1 MNERLLVFVIILSL
15 IFSGCISTQSHQA
28 EYNQSKQDQ
37 EWISNTVT
45 MLEKSRGIDGG
56 YSDFSPQISSLY
68 STYYFLSCLEILGN
82 KVKYREETIDFLL
95 LKEQD
100 ILKPENSINID
111 DIYFLT
117 MSLDILN
124 TEPENKS
131 ELISKV
137 MLLQSPDGSFA
148 YSKGENGT
156 LQDTFRALQTLNILG
171 ADLNDM
177 PTTRI
182 WLIEEWK
189 NIDER
194 ESLLS
199 LTSDTSLLISSLE
212 LCNIDVLSSEEY
224 TQEINW
230 LVKQRT
236 SIEFELESL
245 PESEMDLITLESF
258 TEFLLITGDIS
269 PKLKS
274 IVGTYLKSKQ
284 LPDGSYNVFHEEYGE
299 PQGTYLALL
308 LASNIGTELNNDA
321 SEFIYDHELLDKS
334 GGFRPSYRLI
344 SSTENTYLAV
354 QSLKILN
361 QEIPNEDK
369 LYIYLE
375 NQLRTNKKEPKS
387 VYYSVATLKLLNQ
400 ELANKNTLIKWIEP
414 QMGDIANKPV
424 EDISAD
430 DIFNLMHLVK
440 TANDLGMNINEKN
453 IIIEKMQG
461 FQQNDGGFGFDSSDI
476 FMTYYIVAVLNELDA
491 DPLNKELCI
500 SWIKEGQTDDGGF
513 IFRRGVVFTNSS
525 DIYSTYISLSCL
537 NILKAEPKYPENL
550 QRWLDDCKINS
561 GGFAFTTSDSDLNS
575 TFNPSEASLETTAW
589 GLMAYN
595 HIATQIE

>member
-1 MNERLLVFVIILSL
+1 
-15 IFSGCISTQSHQA
+15 
-28 EYNQSKQDQ
+28 
-37 EWISNTVT
+37 
-45 MLEKSRGIDGG
+45 
-56 YSDFSPQISSLY
+56 
-68 STYYFLSCLEILGN
+68 
-82 KVKYREETIDFLL
+82 
-95 LKEQD
+95 
-100 ILKPENSINID
+100 
-111 DIYFLT
+111 
-117 MSLDILN
+117 
-124 TEPENKS
+124 
-131 ELISKV
+131 
-137 MLLQSPDGSFA
+137 
-148 YSKGENGT
+148 
-156 LQDTFRALQTLNILG
+156 
-171 ADLNDM
+171 
-177 PTTRI
+177 
-182 WLIEEWK
+182 
-189 NIDER
+189 
-194 ESLLS
+194 
-199 LTSDTSLLISSLE
+199 
-212 LCNIDVLSSEEY
+212 
-224 TQEINW
+224 
-230 LVKQRT
+230 
-236 SIEFELESL
+236 
-245 PESEMDLITLESF
+245 
-258 TEFLLITGDIS
+258 
-269 PKLKS
+269 
-274 IVGTYLKSKQ
+274 
-284 LPDGSYNVFHEEYGE
+284 
-299 PQGTYLALL
+299 
-308 LASNIGTELNNDA
+308 
-321 SEFIYDHELLDKS
+321 
-334 GGFRPSYRLI
+334 LI